1 MADLFAQNE
10 AFVYH
15 SGYTEEYLIPG
26 HNMLV
31 EKMQEAGFTRT
42 YLYKKYG
49 HKKFL
54 KASVFATEWARSQR
68 DELMD

>member
-1 MADLFAQNE
+1 
-10 AFVYH
+10 
-15 SGYTEEYLIPG
+15 
-26 HNMLV
+26 MLV